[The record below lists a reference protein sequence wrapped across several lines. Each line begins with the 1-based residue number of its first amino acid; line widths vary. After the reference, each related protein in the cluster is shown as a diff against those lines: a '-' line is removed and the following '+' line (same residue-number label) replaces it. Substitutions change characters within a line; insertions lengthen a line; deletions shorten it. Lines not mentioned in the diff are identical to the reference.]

1 MSFASSETEE
11 SVNNILPQSLSDP
24 SQGQKKCCRPG
35 YRVRRVQ
42 SRGAALVLLWTVLL
56 TGDPLYTRLQQ
67 LVPVPAVIPDLAQAV
82 ILVFYYPFAGWLA
95 DVYFGRYKVMHA
107 HLLLMWV
114 GSVAIVL
121 TLTVEYLYPQTTTVL
136 NYCALLPASIVVFV
150 IGQGGFFVTSLP
162 FGTDQMPDAS
172 GEEISAFIHWFFWAV
187 FVCEG
192 IFDISD
198 IISNCSK
205 SDTTILVQSLITAG
219 LVSLALCTDYLFRSW
234 LTIEPQSQNP
244 LKTIMSVL
252 KYAATHKYPARRSA
266 FTYWEEEIPSR
277 VDLGKSKYGGPFTN
291 EQVEDVKTFF
301 RILVYVLVSII
312 AFTIPG
318 SAIFLSTRQSYHY
331 KHSSGYSTCYNSS
344 LIYSDVVIVLSIPLY
359 EVFIYPLARNW
370 IPSTV
375 KRVTIGAF
383 FTITGSL
390 FLLLVEGVGHATT
403 STPVP
408 CMFQANGSS
417 PTLAIDYLWVD
428 IPTSVLFGVQG
439 MIIGIA
445 VFEFICAQ
453 SPYNMK
459 GLLLGLGFS
468 ANMAA
473 LFIGEAV
480 YFAWSQSW
488 KTEYPAPSCG
498 FWYYLFTGLIGIIGL
513 VVLVIV
519 AKWYRRRERD
529 EVVNEHVFAENYYSV
544 YSDH

>member
-1 MSFASSETEE
+1 MSFASSETDE
-11 SVNNILPQSLSDP
+11 SVNNIPPQSLSDP

-35 YRVRRVQ
+35 YRVRRVR
-42 SRGAALVLLWTVLL
+42 SRGAVLVLLWIVLL
-56 TGDPLYTRLQQ
+56 IGDPLYTRLQQ
-67 LVPVPAVIPDLAQAV
+67 LVPVSVIPDLAQAV

-95 DVYFGRYKVMHA
+95 DVYYGRYKVMHA

-136 NYCALLPASIVVFV
+136 NYCVLLPAMIAAIV
-150 IGQGGFFVTSLP
+150 GQRGFLVTSLP

-172 GEEISAFIHWFFWAV
+172 GEEISAFIHWFVWAL
-187 FVCEG
+187 FAG
-192 IFDISD
+192 TSIFDISD

-205 SDTTILVQSLITAG
+205 SDTTILVQSLILAG
-219 LVSLALCTDYLFRSW
+219 LVSFALSTIYFFRSW
-234 LTIEPQSQNP
+234 LTIEPHGQNP
-244 LKTIMSVL
+244 LKTTMSVL

-301 RILVYVLVSII
+301 RIVVVVSSI
-312 AFTIPG
+312 AAFAIPVV
-318 SAIFLSTRQSYHY
+318 AVDVAVPLQSYHY
-331 KHSSGYSTCYNSS
+331 QHSSGYSTCYNS
-344 LIYSDVVIVLSIPLY
+344 LIYDVVIVLSIPLY

-370 IPSTV
+370 IPTTV
-375 KRVTIGAF
+375 KRVATGAF

-390 FLLLVEGVGHATT
+390 FLLLIEGVGHATT

-408 CMFQANGSS
+408 CMFQANESS
-417 PTLAIDYLWVD
+417 PTLAIDYLWVN
-428 IPTSVLFGVQG
+428 IPLSVLFAVQV
-439 MIIGIA
+439 MIFDIA

-468 ANMAA
+468 VFMTATT
-473 LFIGEAV
+473 IGEAV

-488 KTEYPAPSCG
+488 KREYSTPSCG
-498 FWYYLFTGLIGIIGL
+498 FWYYLFTALIGIIGL

-529 EVVNEHVFAENYYSV
+529 EVVNEHVFAENYYCNS
-544 YSDH
+544 YHSDH